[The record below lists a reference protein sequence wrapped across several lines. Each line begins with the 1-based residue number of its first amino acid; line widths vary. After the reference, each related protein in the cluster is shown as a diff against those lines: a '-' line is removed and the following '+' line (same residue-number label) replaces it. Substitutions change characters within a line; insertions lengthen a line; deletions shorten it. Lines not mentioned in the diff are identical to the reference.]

1 MSTIS
6 FKKPFYTVKLNSAA
20 FMLIL
25 FFIGTALLSAWIDKI
40 ERKLY
45 GVKPGVYIGE
55 YNIGSLYQNEV
66 QLIIR
71 EMALKHQQPP
81 VEPAI
86 DRESGGIIPGQNGY
100 QIDIMKNVANIM
112 ASKKNQRLELEVIYT
127 SPEHADSELEQAAEV
142 LGAFE
147 TWVQGS
153 QQRVNNI
160 SLAISGINN
169 YLLWPEESF
178 SFNEAVGPRT
188 IERGFLPA
196 PVIIGGEADIDYG
209 GGVCQIASTLYNA
222 VLASGLRVTE
232 RHPHSK
238 PVYYVAEGKDAA
250 VNYGSLDLKFV
261 NNRSGPVIIKAGFY
275 QSKLWVEIKGKENK
289 V

>member
-1 MSTIS
+1 MG
-6 FKKPFYTVKLNSAA
+6 A
-20 FMLIL
+20 
-25 FFIGTALLSAWIDKI
+25 ALLSTWIDKV

-66 QLIIR
+66 QLVIK
-71 EMALKHQQPP
+71 EMALKNHHPP
-81 VEPAI
+81 TEPAI
-86 DRESGGIIPGQNGY
+86 DRESGAIIPGQNGY

-112 ASKKNQRLELEVIYT
+112 ASQKNQQLELEVIYT
-127 SPEHADSELEQAAEV
+127 SPQHANSELEQATKV
-142 LGAFE
+142 LGSFD
-147 TWVQGS
+147 TWVQGD

-160 SLAISGINN
+160 KLAINEINN

-188 IERGFLPA
+188 VERGFLPA
-196 PVIIGGEADIDYG
+196 PVIVGGERDIDYG

-222 VLASGLRVTE
+222 VLSSGLRVTE
-232 RHPHSK
+232 HHPHSK

-250 VNYGSLDLKFV
+250 VNYGSLDLKFI
-261 NNRSGPVIIKAGFY
+261 NNQSGPIIIKAGFY
-275 QSKLWVEIKGKENK
+275 QSKLWIEIKGKGA
-289 V
+289 